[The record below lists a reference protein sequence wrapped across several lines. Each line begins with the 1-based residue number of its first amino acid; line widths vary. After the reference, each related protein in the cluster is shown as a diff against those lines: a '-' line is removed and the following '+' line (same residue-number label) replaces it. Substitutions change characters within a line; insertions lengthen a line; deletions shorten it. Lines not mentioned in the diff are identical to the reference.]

1 MFRSN
6 FPLAD
11 VQNFRVVY
19 QNATNKDSY
28 LKNYATE
35 ERKKPYI
42 IDQIEAAIVSVLNE
56 DGLGYYGVSG
66 GG

>member
-1 MFRSN
+1 M
-6 FPLAD
+6 
-11 VQNFRVVY
+11 
-19 QNATNKDSY
+19 
-28 LKNYATE
+28 KNYATE
-35 ERKKPYI
+35 DKKKPYI